1 MKRFVLFVLLISDE
15 VVVMEK
21 NSIFHV
27 EIIFFKFFWD
37 GGGNGITQFISHLGF
52 QNTKMLVL
60 CILNVHTRCLPF
72 KILFFRRWLFT
83 NPLKFLI
90 IISPFLI
97 SIFAIVYQ
105 YANIERDVPIKED
118 FVQFATLPRALHS
131 LIQ

>member
-15 VVVMEK
+15 AIVVKKIQYFMWRSF
-21 NSIFHV
+21 NLFI
-27 EIIFFKFFWD
+27 FWD

-60 CILNVHTRCLPF
+60 CMLNVHTRCLPF
-72 KILFFRRWLFT
+72 KILFFGCWFFT

-90 IISPFLI
+90 IISPFLRN
-97 SIFAIVYQ
+97 IFAIVYQ
-105 YANIERDVPIKED
+105 DANIERDVPIKED
-118 FVQFATLPRALHS
+118 FVHFATLPRALHS